1 MKMLSLVHSRCP
13 INISYDHRGFVLLQK
28 DMDKNSPFVLLSDEV
43 CHSAGKGAPVRLNN
57 NAGLSVY
64 IRVSQS
70 QGSCSIYI

>member
-13 INISYDHRGFVLLQK
+13 INISYDHRCFVLLQK
-28 DMDKNSPFVLLSDEV
+28 DMDKDSPFVLLSDKV
-43 CHSAGKGAPVRLNN
+43 CHSAGKGALVRLNN